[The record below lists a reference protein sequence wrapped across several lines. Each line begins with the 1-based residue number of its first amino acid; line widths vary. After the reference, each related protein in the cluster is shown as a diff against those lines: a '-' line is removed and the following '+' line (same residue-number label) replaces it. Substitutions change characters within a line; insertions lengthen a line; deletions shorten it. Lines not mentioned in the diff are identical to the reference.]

1 MTPKLRTTQP
11 AIGLGACLFFIAL
24 SGLQAQTNL
33 AINWSSIDGGG
44 GSSTGGIFT
53 ISGTIGQPDPGQM
66 SGGNYSIEGGFWG
79 ILAAAPPLEP
89 LWLAVARTTT
99 NSVIIWWP
107 SPATG
112 WKLHQNANLSTT
124 NWSEVLTTP
133 NDDGV
138 TRSVTVAPPLGNQ
151 FYRLKKP

>member
-1 MTPKLRTTQP
+1 MKASVNVGALLLALTAATVAP
-11 AIGLGACLFFIAL
+11 AQNYAL
-24 SGLQAQTNL
+24 DWFT
-33 AINWSSIDGGG
+33 IDGGG
-44 GSSTGGIFT
+44 GSSTGGVFT
-53 ISGTIGQPDPGQM
+53 VSGTIGQPDAGQM
-66 SGGNYSIEGGFWG
+66 RGGNYSINGGFWG

-151 FYRLKKP
+151 FYRLNKP